1 MVRTT
6 TAPAIQLLTIPFPGV
21 GRRSAQM
28 KLIAKAL
35 DMAHHPE
42 NDLSRVQ
49 DQCHPGTCGW
59 LTEDPGFQRWLGF
72 DVGHDFGIGPS
83 TQSPPRFLW
92 LNGPPGSGK
101 SVVSGQVIKYLSS
114 YNLDCCY
121 FFFKSDTK
129 ATVTE
134 LLLSLAYQMAEV
146 NIEAREALLTMINN
160 GDDVNTQDHTV
171 IWNNLFIGRLFKIQF
186 SQPLFWVMD
195 ALDECPKMSLVSLI
209 QKMAKMD
216 AAIPIRVFFTSRPD
230 SPDAP
235 VEQLLDEEAI
245 KRVELQTGHGRSMH
259 DIAAFIRS
267 RPRLSRLLDEDKS
280 NKILSTILE
289 KSKGIF
295 LWASL
300 TVARLDQLYTLEDIE
315 DALKEVPSEMNEFY
329 AKILETVKSSST
341 ADKAHCILKWV
352 VCAASPM
359 TVDELKEAVRLDIGQ
374 TILGSASG
382 DVFSE
387 MCGSLARTGN
397 DGRIHWMHQTVKE
410 FLTSPESGLYVNY
423 REAHGRI
430 SDICLQHLLG
440 KTFTRHSSRRS
451 KPASTSAFAEYA
463 SANFSHHLQRSH
475 SISPSLFSS
484 VVQFTKT
491 KSLVWI
497 EHVARRGK
505 LASFISTIQNIK
517 PYLARQLER
526 SPPFAADYQTIST
539 WVNDLTRIV
548 AIFGPTIIEC
558 PGSIYAFIPP
568 LCPTSS
574 LIHGIYAKA
583 SPQKIIC
590 ASNETWEERLSSISC
605 PAAAKAVATKDHFLA
620 IGLMNGNIR
629 IFNSSTLEELTVL
642 SHRAPL
648 RYLAFGNISNIL
660 ASCSSGKLALW
671 EPNHEQRWSAQ
682 IDGVA
687 SSVSFNADDS
697 KIFITLSKNF
707 KQEVLVF
714 RTADGTPLDPL
725 KIRLGE
731 HDDSSDSSS
740 NEGSKQV
747 KRYCAEVVR
756 FSPVLGYA
764 AVTFRASHLTILSLD
779 VEDNL
784 EKLCRIQKGGTEDLR
799 FAPDIHD
806 VAFNPAVESDLV
818 AVAYQDG
825 DIVVFRMDEWNPEQ
839 LHVHSMHA
847 YALASS
853 PDGRTLAAGDTLG
866 GVSLFAFDTLR
877 LLHRTETLDEA
888 VTRLI
893 FASNSLRLYDV
904 RGRSCNI
911 WEPPVLVRKNS
922 LDDNSTDPE
931 DPEPVGSPEPKELA
945 FRPFGDSK
953 TITAITSAG
962 DDGKLI
968 FCGRDD
974 GSVSVHELKSGGKVL
989 DLKLHSASIQQVAWN
1004 PSARLLVTTDVSTR
1018 CIATRLSSLPF
1029 TSYSGGSA
1037 ETLFNLKTSSPVL
1050 QVVIRPDGQ
1059 TVLLSSQAGEEVWE
1073 GTRLTQSKHS
1083 LGGARWIQH
1092 PSDRT
1097 KLFLAEGDKLRLFH
1111 WAHLTEDE
1119 PNPRPEITIS
1129 LGNAFTN
1136 LTLTADWVSRADT
1149 GLLVQ
1154 MAQLP
1159 PTQSSQNAFVMLDV
1173 DKIPTQPASATV
1185 VQPSC
1190 AVRSFL
1196 GGIKAVLGLARSSV
1210 YFLTRSGWVCS
1221 MSLRSFP
1228 EPTSYTRHFFIP
1240 PFWRTEGEF
1249 LVKIVA
1255 KNSLV
1260 IANGDDLIVVHGFG
1274 DFEHKL
1280 FW

>member
-1 MVRTT
+1 M
-6 TAPAIQLLTIPFPGV
+6 
-21 GRRSAQM
+21 
-28 KLIAKAL
+28 
-35 DMAHHPE
+35 
-42 NDLSRVQ
+42 
-49 DQCHPGTCGW
+49 
-59 LTEDPGFQRWLGF
+59 
-72 DVGHDFGIGPS
+72 
-83 TQSPPRFLW
+83 
-92 LNGPPGSGK
+92 
-101 SVVSGQVIKYLSS
+101 SGQVIKYLSS

-121 FFFKSDTK
+121 FFFKNDTK
-129 ATVTE
+129 ATVTD
-134 LLLSLAYQMAEV
+134 LLLNLAFQMAEV
-146 NIEAREALLTMINN
+146 NIEAREALLAMINN

-171 IWNNLFIGRLFKIQF
+171 IWNSLFIGRLFKIQF
-186 SQPLFWVMD
+186 SQPLFWVID
-195 ALDECPKMSLVSLI
+195 ALDECPKMSLMSLI

-216 AAIPIRVFFTSRPD
+216 AAIPIRVFLTSRPD

-235 VEQLLDEEAI
+235 VEQLLDEEGI

-280 NKILSTILE
+280 NKLMSTILE
-289 KSKGIF
+289 KSRGIF
-295 LWASL
+295 LWAAL

-315 DALKEVPSEMNEFY
+315 AALNQVPSGMNDFY
-329 AKILETVKSSST
+329 AKILETVKNSST

-352 VCAASPM
+352 VCAAMPM

-374 TILGSASG
+374 TILGSTSG

-387 MCGSLARTGN
+387 MCGSLAATGN
-397 DGRIHWMHQTVKE
+397 DGRVHWMHQTVKE

-423 REAHGRI
+423 REAHGQI
-430 SDICLQHLLG
+430 AAICLQHLLG

-451 KPASTSAFAEYA
+451 KPASPSAFAEYA
-463 SANFSHHLQRSH
+463 SANFSHHLRRSR

-484 VVQFTKT
+484 VVKFTNT

-526 SPPFAADYQTIST
+526 SPPFAADYQAVST

-574 LIHGIYAKA
+574 MFHRIYAKA

-648 RYLAFGNISNIL
+648 RHLAFGNISNIL
-660 ASCSSGKLALW
+660 ASCSSGKLDLW

-687 SSVSFNADDS
+687 SSVAFNADDS

-714 RTADGTPLDPL
+714 HTEDGTPLDPL

-740 NEGSKQV
+740 NEGTQGSKQV

-756 FSPVLGYA
+756 FAPVLGYA

-779 VEDNL
+779 DEDNL
-784 EKLCRIQKGGTEDLR
+784 EKFCCIRKGGTEDLR

-806 VAFNPAVESDLV
+806 VAFNPAVESELV

-839 LHVHSMHA
+839 LYVHSMHA

-877 LLHRTETLDEA
+877 LLHRTETLDDA
-888 VTRLI
+888 VTRLA
-893 FASNSLRLYDV
+893 FAPNSLRLYDV

-911 WEPPVLVRKNS
+911 WEPPVLVRKNY

-931 DPEPVGSPEPKELA
+931 EPEPVDSPEPKELA
-945 FRPFGDSK
+945 LSTFGDSK

-962 DDGKLI
+962 DDDKLI

-974 GSVSVHELKSGGKVL
+974 GSVSVHELKSGTKILG
-989 DLKLHSASIQQVAWN
+989 LKLHSASIQQVEWN
-1004 PSARLLVTTDVSTR
+1004 ASARLLVTTDVSTR
-1018 CIATRLSSLPF
+1018 CIATQLPSIPS
-1029 TSYSGGSA
+1029 TSYPRDLA
-1037 ETLFNLKTSSPVL
+1037 ETLFNVKTSALVL

-1059 TVLLSSQAGEEVWE
+1059 AVLLSTSAGEELWE
-1073 GTRLTQSKHS
+1073 GNRFTQSKHS

-1092 PSDRT
+1092 PSDQT
-1097 KLFLAEGDKLRLFH
+1097 KLFLARGNKLRLFH
-1111 WAHLTEDE
+1111 WAHLTEPE
-1119 PNPRPEITIS
+1119 PTPKAEITIS

-1136 LTLTADWVSRADT
+1136 LTLTDDWVSRADT
-1149 GLLVQ
+1149 SLIVQ
-1154 MAQLP
+1154 LAQLP
-1159 PTQSSQNAFVMLDV
+1159 PTQSSRNVFVMLDA
-1173 DKIPTQPASATV
+1173 DKIPTQPTSAAA

-1190 AVRSFL
+1190 TVRSFS
-1196 GGIKAVLGLARSSV
+1196 GGIKVILGLTRSSV
-1210 YFLTRSGWVCS
+1210 YFLTRGGWVCS

-1228 EPTSYTRHFFIP
+1228 EPTSYTRHLFIP

-1280 FW
+1280 SW